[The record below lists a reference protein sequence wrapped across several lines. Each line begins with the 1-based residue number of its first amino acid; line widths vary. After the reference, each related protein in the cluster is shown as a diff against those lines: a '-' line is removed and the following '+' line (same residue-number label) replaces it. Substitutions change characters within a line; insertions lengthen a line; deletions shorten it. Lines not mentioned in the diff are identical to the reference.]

1 MNTRKEI
8 KTLFPACQRYT
19 QKWTRQNQ
27 RWKGSSSRT
36 CSFLTWLRFSLSR
49 KSLYLGLELDGFKC
63 PFQPKLFSDHEG
75 TIHPF
80 STENKSWIKPCDGS
94 LQNSSGGYSEPP
106 WTGFHLSLEVQS
118 LRLNSSSLCF
128 LDCIPLAAFS
138 QILINPKLLNWT
150 QTIPALTLLLPC
162 PSLPGDI
169 WLCPV
174 TSGSWCS
181 PHVQALHCHKFNHK
195 LKINSFFFQD
205 FRTKSAVTS
214 SCFPPLWRDVP

>member
-1 MNTRKEI
+1 MVLNV
-8 KTLFPACQRYT
+8 PSNSNYSMA
-19 QKWTRQNQ
+19 
-27 RWKGSSSRT
+27 
-36 CSFLTWLRFSLSR
+36 
-49 KSLYLGLELDGFKC
+49 
-63 PFQPKLFSDHEG
+63 

-80 STENKSWIKPCDGS
+80 PAEDKSWVKPCDGSLPNLS

-118 LRLNSSSLCF
+118 LTLNSSSIFF
-128 LDCIPLAAFS
+128 LDCIPLSAFS

-174 TSGSWCS
+174 TLPTSGSWWS

-195 LKINSFFFQD
+195 FKINSFFFQD
-205 FRTKSAVTS
+205 FRTKSSVTI